1 MQIGIIQNK
10 SDSTNSTVSLNKQLR
25 TQRKPMNL
33 NPNESNLLE
42 RKKKKKNPSLFLS
55 LVEQQEQEINT
66 DRVKRKMDFSFKGQV
81 QTSMTI

>member
-42 RKKKKKNPSLFLS
+42 RKKKKNPSLFLS

>member
-10 SDSTNSTVSLNKQLR
+10 LDSTNSTVSLNKQLR

-42 RKKKKKNPSLFLS
+42 RKKKKNPSLFLS

>member
-1 MQIGIIQNK
+1 MLIGIIQNK
-10 SDSTNSTVSLNKQLR
+10 LDSTNSTVSLNKQLR

-42 RKKKKKNPSLFLS
+42 RKKKKNPSLFLS
-55 LVEQQEQEINT
+55 LVEQQEQEINI

>member
-10 SDSTNSTVSLNKQLR
+10 LDSTNSTVSLNKQLR
-25 TQRKPMNL
+25 PQRKPINQ
-33 NPNESNLLE
+33 NPKQSNLLE
-42 RKKKKKNPSLFLS
+42 RKKKKNPSLFLS
-55 LVEQQEQEINT
+55 LVEQQEQEINI